1 MNTDVLTLGLENLD
15 IQKLLEEL
23 DELELQLINSE
34 TLEKDYGFVFASGG
48 GSRHRPSID
57 Y

>member
-1 MNTDVLTLGLENLD
+1 MNENTFNLD
-15 IQKLLEEL
+15 IDNIEIQEILEEL

-34 TLEKDYGFVFASGG
+34 NLEKDYGFVFAKGG
-48 GSRHRPSID
+48 GSRPRVSMD